1 MREQTAQP
9 KAPWGSLLGYCR
21 SLGGTGTVLL
31 SVSLISQSRRG
42 PRLRALHASCE
53 KELSTARGSKG
64 AKEKEIDFVC
74 SSSQCSVRRCRFSSG
89 ASGFRALW

>member
-1 MREQTAQP
+1 MREQTASTQ
-9 KAPWGSLLGYCR
+9 
-21 SLGGTGTVLL
+21 GTVGEFARLL
-31 SVSLISQSRRG
+31 SEPRGHWNCLIVRQSDLAESPR